1 MNQHLILYPSSLK
14 SNAVLILISTK
25 HVCDDA
31 CNFIVQHD
39 GKITS
44 TMNIQTMF
52 SMGGITSIKLPSS
65 AVSVMH
71 HPGQLN
77 LATALFRTKRNYL
90 FRFFPDIM
98 TLPKKNTRLLQKI
111 NFSINSLSFVF
122 ATQFRRLVNDLYIG
136 GYTISLV
143 TLIVS
148 LCVFFSFR

>member
-1 MNQHLILYPSSLK
+1 MYLSKTMNQHLIIYPSSLK
-14 SNAVLILISTK
+14 SNAVLILLSTK

-90 FRFFPDIM
+90 FRFFTDIM
-98 TLPKKNTRLLQKI
+98 TLPKKKTHVYCKRLTFPLILSHSFLQH
-111 NFSINSLSFVF
+111 SSAVW
-122 ATQFRRLVNDLYIG
+122 
-136 GYTISLV
+136 
-143 TLIVS
+143 
-148 LCVFFSFR
+148 